1 MLLQAA
7 LLLLHYLASSLGQY
21 ELCKSLVSTDEGSVW
36 EHYACQPKAASMKD
50 YMRIKVDPPGITC
63 GNPPERFCTLEN
75 PYLCSD
81 ECDASNPDLAHPP
94 QLMQDRERNGL
105 ITYWQTVTWRRHPE
119 PLLANISMSWN
130 KSLELTDDIQ
140 ITFEYGR
147 PTIMVLDKSMDHGR
161 SWQAYQYFADDCLD
175 TFNMP
180 PKRVRDL
187 SPANVTRVI
196 CTEQYSRWVGSKND
210 KNVKFEVRARFA
222 VFAGPRLQ
230 NMDSLYTRM
239 ESMKGLRDFF
249 TFTNLRLR
257 LLRPALGGTYVQR
270 DNLLKYFYAISN
282 IEVPARCKCNLH
294 ASQCLL
300 QDGNLQCQCEHNTTG
315 QDCQRC
321 KKGFKAKSWKAGSY
335 LPTPNGTPNTC
346 SIAGSPSGST
356 RPAPSGESGGTLSLT
371 DNTLPGGPLF
381 EPPLSPMGT
390 SDTLPDATEA
400 LLTSTSSL
408 PASVEHTVPQSP
420 RETDLSHEHPHLFH
434 PDRHVPVD
442 HSQHHHHH
450 HLAITDEPVLHPLTR
465 YHQPTSRYND
475 LRASSKSE
483 GHHHETHGQ
492 KGDISSEH
500 AKAREGQE
508 EPSQTRASH
517 KSEGHDHE
525 THGKEEYDPT
535 RESNRFDGDK
545 RTLSSSTR
553 VSHKSEGQ
561 EQETHGHN
569 VDFSSELDA
578 REGHEEPSQTRVS
591 HKSEGKEHETHGHN
605 ADISS
610 ESSQTFSSHRSDGH
624 VHETGGHSMF
634 SSEHEDVRKEVPL
647 KSEEH
652 ETHGNTMTTSHEHK
666 EEKQREAEDRTLVSR
681 MPEETHGHRE
691 TFSSGH
697 DGDRGGHAHE
707 AHGQKAA
714 FSSEHEVETRV
725 AHKSDISSE
734 HDNARE
740 GQEERSQT
748 RASHGSDGHH
758 HETHGLK
765 GDISSEH
772 DNAREGQEEHS
783 QTRASHKSEGHLH
796 ETHGHKSTFP
806 SEHENDRKDDHSQM
820 RASHEHETHGH
831 HSVSLEY
838 ENDGEV
844 SHKPETHGHKATFSS
859 EHEND
864 REVASHK
871 SEGHAHE
878 THGLSTYSSGHEGDG
893 GAAHKSEGHEG
904 ANHGYEGTF
913 SSQHEKDREASSKDE
928 GQVHGQSTFSFE
940 PEDDREASR
949 KSEGLGHN
957 AHGHQGTISSEH
969 ENDRE
974 ASQKSEGHLH
984 ESQGHTGTFSSEH
997 DNDREASH
1005 KLERHMH
1012 ETHGHTT
1019 FSFENEDGREAS
1031 STFEGRAHETHG
1043 QKGTFSPE
1051 HEINRDVSHN
1061 FEVNVHETHG
1071 PKSTFSSGH
1080 EGNKEASHKHETYGH
1095 NSFSSG
1101 HENEREASHTFEG
1114 RVHETPGQKG
1124 TFSSEHENA
1133 REASHKPRGHAH
1145 ETPGHSTFSSAHEDD
1160 REASQRSDGNAHQAH
1175 GHDTFSSGHD
1185 GGNIDSRVYEEHG
1198 HGPHGHKASS
1208 PGQGEEERK
1217 PERKVTVSQM
1227 AQGHLG
1233 HGHKTSSG
1241 HKVERDNSGN
1251 TLEATLRVHH
1261 RSEDQEHGSISQE
1274 HSNERPVPHMRNMH
1288 ETRSSHT
1295 NEHKKAANHGEVHH
1309 KSDEY
1314 VPEDPGHRTS
1324 SEHQEHRERGHEKST
1339 VFRDLEE
1346 RSQESRSHK
1355 STTSE
1360 QELHQQRK
1368 AHRRE
1373 HQTEREGGVHEP
1385 AEPVG
1390 SEDEDREEERR
1401 EQKKKG
1407 LLKLLMSGQPGA
1419 RHLFGIIYDDFKDC
1433 ECYGHSNRC
1442 SYIDYLNI
1450 VTCVS
1455 CKHNT
1460 RGQNCQ
1466 HCRLGYFRNASAEL
1480 DDESVCIECNCN
1492 QMGSVH
1498 DRCNG
1503 TGFCQCKD
1511 GAAGAKCD
1519 DCLPGYYWKQGC
1531 YQNVCDEEMLLCQ
1544 NGGTCSQ
1551 NQKCIC
1557 PPEFK
1562 GVLCQ
1567 QPRCEAGK
1575 DCNAASA
1582 LRPSAVAL
1590 LLCTLLA
1597 SLPATLTPH

>member
-7 LLLLHYLASSLGQY
+7 LLLLHCLASSLGQY

-161 SWQAYQYFADDCLD
+161 SWQPYQYFADDCLD

-180 PKRVRDL
+180 PKRVREL

-356 RPAPSGESGGTLSLT
+356 RPAPSGESGSSL
-371 DNTLPGGPLF
+371 LPGGPLF
-381 EPPLSPMGT
+381 EPPLAPMGA

-400 LLTSTSSL
+400 LLTSTSFPSEQRT
-408 PASVEHTVPQSP
+408 PPPSP
-420 RETDLSHEHPHLFH
+420 PEPNWSHRHPHLFD
-434 PDRHVPVD
+434 PGRHVSVD
-442 HSQHHHHH
+442 HHQHHH
-450 HLAITDEPVLHPLTR
+450 HLAITDEPVLHPPT
-465 YHQPTSRYND
+465 HHHPPTSRYND
-475 LRASSKSE
+475 L
-483 GHHHETHGQ
+483 GV
-492 KGDISSEH
+492 
-500 AKAREGQE
+500 
-508 EPSQTRASH
+508 SH
-517 KSEGHDHE
+517 KSEGH
-525 THGKEEYDPT
+525 
-535 RESNRFDGDK
+535 
-545 RTLSSSTR
+545 
-553 VSHKSEGQ
+553 
-561 EQETHGHN
+561 
-569 VDFSSELDA
+569 
-578 REGHEEPSQTRVS
+578 
-591 HKSEGKEHETHGHN
+591 EHETHGHKR
-605 ADISS
+605 
-610 ESSQTFSSHRSDGH
+610 T
-624 VHETGGHSMF
+624 F
-634 SSEHEDVRKEVPL
+634 SSEHEGERRVSHKSDGHVREVHGHSIFPSEHDSVRKEVSQEEEHESHGHKTSFEHTGEWEERKRTQSERRVPH

-652 ETHGNTMTTSHEHK
+652 ETHGNTMTNSHEH
-666 EEKQREAEDRTLVSR
+666 EEENEREAEDRALVSR
-681 MPEETHGHRE
+681 MQEETHGHRGTFTSE
-691 TFSSGH
+691 HEDDREVSYPAEGHMHETHGQKRTFSSEHEGEARVSHKPEGHEHETHGQKGATPSENDNDREGEEESNQTRDPYKSDGNMHETHGHSIFSPTYENDREVPHKSKHAHETHGNSITFSSKLEDDGEHEEDSRMRTSDKFERHAHETHGHSTFSSGH
-697 DGDRGGHAHE
+697 EDDRE
-707 AHGQKAA
+707 
-714 FSSEHEVETRV
+714 
-725 AHKSDISSE
+725 
-734 HDNARE
+734 
-740 GQEERSQT
+740 
-748 RASHGSDGHH
+748 
-758 HETHGLK
+758 
-765 GDISSEH
+765 
-772 DNAREGQEEHS
+772 
-783 QTRASHKSEGHLH
+783 ASHKSEGHAR
-796 ETHGHKSTFP
+796 ETHGHKGAFS
-806 SEHENDRKDDHSQM
+806 SEHENDRKDDDDSQM
-820 RASHEHETHGH
+820 RASHKHETHGL
-831 HSVSLEY
+831 HSVSSAY
-838 ENDGEV
+838 
-844 SHKPETHGHKATFSS
+844 
-859 EHEND
+859 END
-864 REVASHK
+864 REVSHK
-871 SEGHAHE
+871 SEGRADENRGHKGTFSSEPENDREASDGSKGHAHE
-878 THGLSTYSSGHEGDG
+878 THGH
-893 GAAHKSEGHEG
+893 
-904 ANHGYEGTF
+904 
-913 SSQHEKDREASSKDE
+913 
-928 GQVHGQSTFSFE
+928 
-940 PEDDREASR
+940 
-949 KSEGLGHN
+949 
-957 AHGHQGTISSEH
+957 
-969 ENDRE
+969 
-974 ASQKSEGHLH
+974 
-984 ESQGHTGTFSSEH
+984 
-997 DNDREASH
+997 
-1005 KLERHMH
+1005 
-1012 ETHGHTT
+1012 
-1019 FSFENEDGREAS
+1019 
-1031 STFEGRAHETHG
+1031 
-1043 QKGTFSPE
+1043 
-1051 HEINRDVSHN
+1051 
-1061 FEVNVHETHG
+1061 
-1071 PKSTFSSGH
+1071 STFSSGH
-1080 EGNKEASHKHETYGH
+1080 EGNRGASHKPE
-1095 NSFSSG
+1095 G
-1101 HENEREASHTFEG
+1101 HERGNHG
-1114 RVHETPGQKG
+1114 HKG
-1124 TFSSEHENA
+1124 TFLSEHENG
-1133 REASHKPRGHAH
+1133 REGKEENRQSQIYFRSSDRGELQSLKKNTPVLLFHDVASHKYEGQVH
-1145 ETPGHSTFSSAHEDD
+1145 GHSTVSFEHEDD
-1160 REASQRSDGNAHQAH
+1160 REVQSEDHA
-1175 GHDTFSSGHD
+1175 
-1185 GGNIDSRVYEEHG
+1185 
-1198 HGPHGHKASS
+1198 
-1208 PGQGEEERK
+1208 
-1217 PERKVTVSQM
+1217 
-1227 AQGHLG
+1227 G
-1233 HGHKTSSG
+1233 HGHRTISP
-1241 HKVERDNSGN
+1241 
-1251 TLEATLRVHH
+1251 
-1261 RSEDQEHGSISQE
+1261 EHG
-1274 HSNERPVPHMRNMH
+1274 NERPVSHKHMH
-1288 ETRSSHT
+1288 ETRKSYA
-1295 NEHKKAANHGEVHH
+1295 NEHEEAANHGKGILSFCKRSPVKDSKYVLDLTAVVVASVHH
-1309 KSDEY
+1309 KSEDQ
-1314 VPEDPGHRTS
+1314 VPDDHGHRTATS
-1324 SEHQEHRERGHEKST
+1324 SEHGEHRERGHKKST
-1339 VFRDLEE
+1339 VFQDFEE
-1346 RSQESRSHK
+1346 HPQERHSHK
-1355 STTSE
+1355 STTSSE

-1368 AHRRE
+1368 PQRKE
-1373 HQTEREGGVHEP
+1373 HQTEREGGAHET
-1385 AEPVG
+1385 AESFG

-1531 YQNVCDEEMLLCQ
+1531 YPNVCDEEMLLCQ

-1567 QPRCEAGK
+1567 QSRCEAGK

-1582 LRPSAVAL
+1582 PHPSAVAL
-1590 LLCTLLA
+1590 LLCALFARLL
-1597 SLPATLTPH
+1597 ATLTPR

>member
-7 LLLLHYLASSLGQY
+7 LLLLHCLASSLGQY

-161 SWQAYQYFADDCLD
+161 SWQPYQYFADDCLD

-180 PKRVRDL
+180 PKRVREL

-356 RPAPSGESGGTLSLT
+356 RPAPSGESGSSL
-371 DNTLPGGPLF
+371 LPGGPLF
-381 EPPLSPMGT
+381 EPPLAPMGA

-400 LLTSTSSL
+400 LLTSTSFPSEQRT
-408 PASVEHTVPQSP
+408 PPPSP
-420 RETDLSHEHPHLFH
+420 PEPNWSHRHPHLFD
-434 PDRHVPVD
+434 PGRHVSVD
-442 HSQHHHHH
+442 HHQHHH
-450 HLAITDEPVLHPLTR
+450 HLAITDEPVLHPPT
-465 YHQPTSRYND
+465 HHHPPTSRYND
-475 LRASSKSE
+475 L
-483 GHHHETHGQ
+483 GV
-492 KGDISSEH
+492 
-500 AKAREGQE
+500 
-508 EPSQTRASH
+508 SH
-517 KSEGHDHE
+517 KSEGH
-525 THGKEEYDPT
+525 
-535 RESNRFDGDK
+535 
-545 RTLSSSTR
+545 
-553 VSHKSEGQ
+553 
-561 EQETHGHN
+561 
-569 VDFSSELDA
+569 
-578 REGHEEPSQTRVS
+578 
-591 HKSEGKEHETHGHN
+591 EHETHGHKR
-605 ADISS
+605 
-610 ESSQTFSSHRSDGH
+610 T
-624 VHETGGHSMF
+624 F
-634 SSEHEDVRKEVPL
+634 SSEHEGERRVSHKSDGHVREVHGHSIFPSEHDSVRKEVSQEEEHESHGHKTSFEHTGEWEERKRTQSERRVPH

-652 ETHGNTMTTSHEHK
+652 ETHGNTMTNSHEH
-666 EEKQREAEDRTLVSR
+666 EEENEREAEDRALVSR
-681 MPEETHGHRE
+681 MQEETHGHRGTFTSE
-691 TFSSGH
+691 HEDDREVSYPAEGHMHETHGQKRTFSSEHEGEARVSHKPEGHEHETHGQKGATPSENDNDREGEEESNQTRDPYKSDGNMHETHGHSIFSPTYENDREVPHKSKHAHETHGNSITFSSKLEDDGEHEEDSRMRTSDKFERHAHETHGHSTFSSGH
-697 DGDRGGHAHE
+697 EDDRE
-707 AHGQKAA
+707 
-714 FSSEHEVETRV
+714 
-725 AHKSDISSE
+725 
-734 HDNARE
+734 
-740 GQEERSQT
+740 
-748 RASHGSDGHH
+748 
-758 HETHGLK
+758 
-765 GDISSEH
+765 
-772 DNAREGQEEHS
+772 
-783 QTRASHKSEGHLH
+783 ASHKSEGHAR
-796 ETHGHKSTFP
+796 ETHGHKGAFS
-806 SEHENDRKDDHSQM
+806 SEHENDRKDDDDSQM
-820 RASHEHETHGH
+820 RASHKHETHGL
-831 HSVSLEY
+831 HSVSSAY
-838 ENDGEV
+838 
-844 SHKPETHGHKATFSS
+844 
-859 EHEND
+859 END
-864 REVASHK
+864 REVSHK
-871 SEGHAHE
+871 SEGRADENRGHKGTFSSEPENDREASDGSKGHAHE
-878 THGLSTYSSGHEGDG
+878 THGH
-893 GAAHKSEGHEG
+893 
-904 ANHGYEGTF
+904 
-913 SSQHEKDREASSKDE
+913 
-928 GQVHGQSTFSFE
+928 
-940 PEDDREASR
+940 
-949 KSEGLGHN
+949 
-957 AHGHQGTISSEH
+957 
-969 ENDRE
+969 
-974 ASQKSEGHLH
+974 
-984 ESQGHTGTFSSEH
+984 
-997 DNDREASH
+997 
-1005 KLERHMH
+1005 
-1012 ETHGHTT
+1012 
-1019 FSFENEDGREAS
+1019 
-1031 STFEGRAHETHG
+1031 
-1043 QKGTFSPE
+1043 
-1051 HEINRDVSHN
+1051 
-1061 FEVNVHETHG
+1061 
-1071 PKSTFSSGH
+1071 STFSSGH
-1080 EGNKEASHKHETYGH
+1080 EGNRGASHKPE
-1095 NSFSSG
+1095 G
-1101 HENEREASHTFEG
+1101 HERGNHG
-1114 RVHETPGQKG
+1114 HKG
-1124 TFSSEHENA
+1124 TFLSEHENG
-1133 REASHKPRGHAH
+1133 REASHKYEGQVH
-1145 ETPGHSTFSSAHEDD
+1145 GHSTVSFEHEDD
-1160 REASQRSDGNAHQAH
+1160 REVQSEDHA
-1175 GHDTFSSGHD
+1175 
-1185 GGNIDSRVYEEHG
+1185 
-1198 HGPHGHKASS
+1198 
-1208 PGQGEEERK
+1208 
-1217 PERKVTVSQM
+1217 
-1227 AQGHLG
+1227 G
-1233 HGHKTSSG
+1233 HGHRTISP
-1241 HKVERDNSGN
+1241 
-1251 TLEATLRVHH
+1251 
-1261 RSEDQEHGSISQE
+1261 EHG
-1274 HSNERPVPHMRNMH
+1274 NERPGDRTYYTCIKAKSCNVLTFNGGGGVSVSHKHMH
-1288 ETRSSHT
+1288 ETRKSYA
-1295 NEHKKAANHGEVHH
+1295 NEHEEAANHGKGILSFCKRSPVKDSKYVLDLTAVVVASVHH
-1309 KSDEY
+1309 KSEDQ
-1314 VPEDPGHRTS
+1314 VPDDHGHRTATS
-1324 SEHQEHRERGHEKST
+1324 SEHGEHRERGHKKST
-1339 VFRDLEE
+1339 VFQDFEE
-1346 RSQESRSHK
+1346 HPQERHSHK
-1355 STTSE
+1355 STTSSE

-1368 AHRRE
+1368 PQRKE
-1373 HQTEREGGVHEP
+1373 HQTEREGGAHET
-1385 AEPVG
+1385 AESFG

-1531 YQNVCDEEMLLCQ
+1531 YPNVCDEEMLLCQ

-1567 QPRCEAGK
+1567 QSRCEAGK

-1582 LRPSAVAL
+1582 PHPSAVAL
-1590 LLCTLLA
+1590 LLCALFARLL
-1597 SLPATLTPH
+1597 ATLTPR